1 MLAPAFGPTI
11 GGWIIE
17 YFGWRSIFAIN
28 IPIGLI
34 ALLVIIRSIPYYRI
48 GAKNTF
54 DLVGL
59 LAATVSNI
67 FLLFGFSQGDI
78 WGWTSGKTL
87 LTLILGIVIL
97 GFFIKWELSIKTPL
111 LQLRLLK
118 NFRFTYSLGLNSLL
132 TISLYAVALLIPIY
146 LQDVQRLSVLQTG
159 LILLP
164 GSLALAAVSPLIG
177 KIYGKTGPFWLILIG
192 TFLIGAATWAL
203 AHLGLSTS
211 IGFIVALLVLRYIGI
226 ALSNMPVNNVGMS
239 SIPKVDSGNASAI
252 TNWVRQGVAAL
263 SVGIFSSLLGAR
275 ITIHLREL
283 QLLYPAGHSFI
294 GQQALTL
301 GVNDVFMVGTTIAAI
316 AIPVTIL
323 LRYSKVEARKK
334 GSL

>member
-1 MLAPAFGPTI
+1 MLATGVIAPAVGYLGNLLSYKRLYLIAMGGFILFSAFCTFAWNIDSLIAFRVIQGLFSGIMLPTTMTIIYQVFEKKDQPLAMSFWSLSSMLAPA
-11 GGWIIE
+11 
-17 YFGWRSIFAIN
+17 
-28 IPIGLI
+28 
-34 ALLVIIRSIPYYRI
+34 
-48 GAKNTF
+48 
-54 DLVGL
+54 
-59 LAATVSNI
+59 
-67 FLLFGFSQGDI
+67 
-78 WGWTSGKTL
+78 
-87 LTLILGIVIL
+87 
-97 GFFIKWELSIKTPL
+97 
-111 LQLRLLK
+111 
-118 NFRFTYSLGLNSLL
+118 
-132 TISLYAVALLIPIY
+132 
-146 LQDVQRLSVLQTG
+146 
-159 LILLP
+159 
-164 GSLALAAVSPLIG
+164 AVSPFIG
-177 KIYGKTGPFWLILIG
+177 KIYRKTGPFWLILIG

-275 ITIHLREL
+275 ITVHLREL

-294 GQQALTL
+294 GEQALTL
-301 GVNDVFMVGTTIAAI
+301 GVNDVFMVGTTIAVI

-323 LRYSKVEARKK
+323 LRYSKVEARKN